1 VYNLAC
7 VNVKLPLLREGH
19 MNKGPQSPD
28 KNAPHSQVGGG
39 PTGYLQAIALELEKK
54 AFNPH
59 TLFVNGHAQ
68 TIAAYAWP
76 RRFALRA
83 LRTDEERFFEIE
95 PGVRLLA
102 HCRWHE
108 ERNAHPT
115 LLLAHGLEG
124 SSTSVY
130 MLGTAAKAFEA
141 GFNVLRLNQRN
152 CGGTEHLTPTLYHSG
167 MSGDLRAV
175 VHELNMRDKLDR
187 IFLTGFSMSGNIALK
202 LAGEYGET
210 PPLELKGICAV
221 SPSVDLS
228 ASAEA
233 IERPANRLYMRNFM
247 HNLRRRI
254 RYKQKLYPELYDATD
269 LHLVRTIRDFDE
281 RYTAA
286 HGGFINAD
294 DYYARASAL
303 PLLGRIRIPT
313 LIIHAQDDPFIPFE
327 PLRHPSIKEN
337 SYLVMLDPQHGGHVG
352 FVASETEG
360 EDRFWAENRLVE
372 FCRLLVQESERD
384 DDGGGGGENIEE
396 ENEPIL
402 EESV

>member
-1 VYNLAC
+1 VYNWSR
-7 VNVKLPLLREGH
+7 VNVKLPLLRKGN
-19 MNKGPQSPD
+19 MNTGYQFSNQ
-28 KNAPHSQVGGG
+28 NAPQHQPVRGL
-39 PTGYLQAIALELEKK
+39 PDFLRAIAVELEKK
-54 AFNPH
+54 AFKPH
-59 TLFVNGHAQ
+59 SLFVKGHAQ
-68 TIAAYAWP
+68 TLAGYAWP

-102 HCRWHE
+102 HCRWQK
-108 ERNAHPT
+108 ERLAHPT

-130 MLGTAAKAFEA
+130 MLSTAAKAFGA

-175 VHELNMRDKLDR
+175 VHELIERDKLDR
-187 IFLTGFSMSGNIALK
+187 IFLAGFSMSGNIALK

-210 PPLELKGICAV
+210 PPREMSAICAV
-221 SPSVDLS
+221 SPSIDLR
-228 ASAEA
+228 ASADA
-233 IERPANRLYMRNFM
+233 IERPDNRLYMRNFM
-247 HNLRRRI
+247 SNLRRRI
-254 RYKQKLYPELYDATD
+254 RHKQKLYPELYDATN

-286 HGGFINAD
+286 HGGFANAD

-303 PLLGRIRIPT
+303 PIMGRIRIPA

-337 SYLVMLDPQHGGHVG
+337 PYLLLLAPQHGGHVG

-372 FCRLLVQESERD
+372 FCRLMVLESEG
-384 DDGGGGGENIEE
+384 DDGDEGSVNQKGED
-396 ENEPIL
+396 EPVH